1 MNKYFLLFPVV
12 FLLIFS
18 CKKAENIGQDL
29 LPDED
34 FLNFNYT
41 DTFVVSTKT
50 VADEPLRTDKLTGLY
65 LGTLNSTKMGKSTA
79 KIMFELSNPLSLPAD
94 SLAPFTIDSA
104 VLFLKYIVFYGDTLQ
119 ANDYVVKKLN
129 ANIAEDQIYNSNQ
142 TGIYGTTEIGRVN
155 NLSLNPTQAI
165 RTYLTDSTGTQSVIR
180 IPMNT
185 SFAQEFVN
193 KIGSADSV
201 LHTFT
206 KFDAYFRGIEVSIE
220 NASANTMALINL
232 NSLATKFSIFY
243 RDANG
248 TARELTFPARLFT
261 VSGSLQA
268 SSINNFEYTNS
279 TTTQDAINSTNQT
292 DSVNYIIGQS
302 GTLNKIT
309 LPDISTFQNA
319 AFNRA
324 ELLVT
329 QLESNIDTSQNPT
342 TLYLIYKDNSGEW
355 QSGAIGSRD
364 SILSNSLGQKVAR
377 YSFNITKLL
386 NDMNLNR
393 ITTREVYLSN
403 HYAPIT
409 QVSTLNSLLSV
420 GGFPPTR
427 IIVGG
432 SNSSDP
438 LLKTKLRLY
447 YSKK

>member
-1 MNKYFLLFPVV
+1 
-12 FLLIFS
+12 
-18 CKKAENIGQDL
+18 
-29 LPDED
+29 
-34 FLNFNYT
+34 
-41 DTFVVSTKT
+41 
-50 VADEPLRTDKLTGLY
+50 
-65 LGTLNSTKMGKSTA
+65 
-79 KIMFELSNPLSLPAD
+79 MFELSNPLSLPAD

-129 ANIAEDQIYNSNQ
+129 ANIADDQIYNSNQ
-142 TGIYGTTEIGRVN
+142 TGIFGTTEIGRAN
-155 NLSLNPTQAI
+155 NLTLNPTQEV

-364 SILSNSLGQKVAR
+364 SVLINSLGQKVAR